1 MRAKPLWQD
10 LQGRTIYRVFGA
22 LTFDEL
28 WGGCPLTTAELLRRL
43 RDQLKRPLSRQT
55 VAAWRRGDQAVPVE
69 VILATGSIVGRTTA
83 EAGLTVMMRLLG
95 DPAVDPEFSRGMR
108 MYYGHD
114 RTDIRIT

>member
-1 MRAKPLWQD
+1 
-10 LQGRTIYRVFGA
+10 
-22 LTFDEL
+22 
-28 WGGCPLTTAELLRRL
+28 
-43 RDQLKRPLSRQT
+43 
-55 VAAWRRGDQAVPVE
+55 